1 MIKLISNDEKKLVE
15 LVKGN
20 TYIIQYI
27 ENPTEDMQLASV
39 HKFGYNIQY
48 IKNPTEKVQL
58 AAVKQNGSS
67 IKYIKNPSKE
77 VQLAAVRED
86 GYAIQY
92 ISDPSE
98 EVQLE
103 AVKQNGCAIQYI
115 ENPSEEIQLEA
126 VKQNVYAIEYIS
138 NPSEEVQLEVVKQRY
153 PYAVENIKTKLC
165 EKATDY
171 LINNPIEMY
180 KMTNNIYVFKT
191 TGRDVVCEYKD
202 NQWHYSLGCQ
212 YNITKDVFIDRIYND
227 GEGDPD
233 KRPHRKQYL
242 EVIDYVENLDMNK

>member
-1 MIKLISNDEKKLVE
+1 MIVLEIFDTVEQKAVYKCKKSNISE
-15 LVKGN
+15 
-20 TYIIQYI
+20 I
-27 ENPTEDMQLASV
+27 
-39 HKFGYNIQY
+39 HKCLCDF
-48 IKNPTEKVQL
+48 TEKNNL
-58 AAVKQNGSS
+58 PSDAPALILKTMSS
-67 IKYIKNPSKE
+67 MEGKDCVIPRVARFIFKITETSENINSTKIKD
-77 VQLAAVRED
+77 V
-86 GYAIQY
+86 
-92 ISDPSE
+92 
-98 EVQLE
+98 
-103 AVKQNGCAIQYI
+103 
-115 ENPSEEIQLEA
+115 
-126 VKQNVYAIEYIS
+126 
-138 NPSEEVQLEVVKQRY
+138 
-153 PYAVENIKTKLC
+153 VENIKTKLC

-180 KMTNNIYVFKT
+180 KITNNIYVFKT

>member
-15 LVKGN
+15 FVKGN

-39 HKFGYNIQY
+39 HKFGYNVQF
-48 IKNPTEKVQL
+48 IKNPTEKVKL

-67 IKYIKNPSKE
+67 IQYIKNPSEKI
-77 VQLAAVRED
+77 QLEAVKQYPNAIQYIKNPTEEIQLEAVKQN
-86 GYAIQY
+86 GLAIQY

-103 AVKQNGCAIQYI
+103 AVKQNG
-115 ENPSEEIQLEA
+115 
-126 VKQNVYAIEYIS
+126 YAIEYIS
-138 NPSEEVQLEVVKQRY
+138 DPSEEVQLEAVKQRY
-153 PYAVENIKTKLC
+153 TYVVENIKTKLC

-180 KMTNNIYVFKT
+180 KITNNIYVFKT